1 VPFRFP
7 ETGVDLLWPAVLDDD
22 AACRFVRDSV
32 ATIVGGFA
40 P

>member
-1 VPFRFP
+1 M
-7 ETGVDLLWPAVLDDD
+7 DLLWPAALDDD